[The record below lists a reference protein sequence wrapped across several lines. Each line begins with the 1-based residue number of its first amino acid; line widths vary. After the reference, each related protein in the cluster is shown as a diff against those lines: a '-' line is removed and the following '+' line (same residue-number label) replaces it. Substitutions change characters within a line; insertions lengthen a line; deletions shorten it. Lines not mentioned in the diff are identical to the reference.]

1 LSSIFFILA
10 KIISMD
16 NVFSQLGFVL
26 PAVLVLLIAVYM
38 LKKVLN
44 HDHSRRVFEYKKS
57 ISKEVISLRM
67 QAYER
72 LALFLERMK
81 PVNLIPRIQQANM
94 KSMSLH
100 AALLQTIRSE
110 YDHNMSQQVYVSDEA
125 WSLINDAKNQ
135 LLGVINE
142 KVTSVSPHSDA
153 TDLGKLIIQGALE
166 ENKWMIDEALS
177 LLKKELRD
185 NY

>member
-1 LSSIFFILA
+1 MDVIVSHLDFIL
-10 KIISMD
+10 
-16 NVFSQLGFVL
+16 
-26 PAVLVLLIAVYM
+26 PAILVMLLAIYM

-57 ISKEVISLRM
+57 VAKEVVPLRM
-67 QAYER
+67 QSYER

-81 PVNLIPRIQQANM
+81 PVHLIPRVQQANM

-125 WSLINDAKNQ
+125 WDLINQAKNQ
-135 LLGVINE
+135 LLGVIND
-142 KVTSVSPHSDA
+142 KVTSVPPHSDA
-153 TDLGKLIIQGALE
+153 TELGKQIIEGSLE
-166 ENKWMIDEALS
+166 EQKWMIDEALVF
-177 LLKKELRD
+177 LKKELRD